1 MVVLEERQN
10 IVRLLTH
17 FSVFKNIRSRRRH
30 ICSW

>member
-17 FSVFKNIRSRRRH
+17 ILLV
-30 ICSW
+30 